1 MEKRSFFRGLMLGLG
16 SGLLVLI
23 AFFFYISPVV
33 FGVRMIPVRIS
44 QKETTGKSDN
54 VNNDGKLDFEKI
66 NQKLATLQNVVSNNF
81 LFQEDM
87 EKVEDG
93 IYSGMMAGLGDP
105 YTVYYNKKDFK
116 ALTESTSGKYSG
128 IGAVV
133 TKDPSTG
140 IVTLMRVFDHSPA
153 KEAGLEDGDI
163 LYKVNDVDVTSEDL
177 DVLVSTQVRGEEGS
191 KLKVTVLRGEDK
203 KEIEAEVTR
212 RSIEVPTVAHKMLD
226 QHVGYLSVAQFDEV
240 TSDQFKAAIDDLNSQ
255 GMQKLVIDLRDNP
268 GGVLSSCVDMLNYL
282 LPKGLL
288 VYTADK
294 DGKGDKFYS
303 DDAHQLDIPIA
314 ILVNGNSASASEVF
328 AGAMKDRGRAK
339 IVGMKT
345 FGKGIV
351 QTLLSL
357 QDGSAVKITTQ
368 HYYTP
373 SGFDLHKKGIEPDV
387 VVELNKETK
396 TKVDNQLQE
405 AIKALN

>member
-1 MEKRSFFRGLMLGLG
+1 MSARRF
-16 SGLLVLI
+16 
-23 AFFFYISPVV
+23 
-33 FGVRMIPVRIS
+33 
-44 QKETTGKSDN
+44 
-54 VNNDGKLDFEKI
+54 
-66 NQKLATLQNVVSNNF
+66 
-81 LFQEDM
+81 
-87 EKVEDG
+87 
-93 IYSGMMAGLGDP
+93 
-105 YTVYYNKKDFK
+105 
-116 ALTESTSGKYSG
+116 
-128 IGAVV
+128 
-133 TKDPSTG
+133 
-140 IVTLMRVFDHSPA
+140 
-153 KEAGLEDGDI
+153 
-163 LYKVNDVDVTSEDL
+163 
-177 DVLVSTQVRGEEGS
+177 
-191 KLKVTVLRGEDK
+191 VTVLRGEDK

-339 IVGMKT
+339 IVGTKT

>member
-140 IVTLMRVFDHSPA
+140 IVTLMRVFDNSPA

-203 KEIEAEVTR
+203 EEIEAEVTR

-339 IVGMKT
+339 IVGTKT

>member
-16 SGLLVLI
+16 TGLLVLI

-44 QKETTGKSDN
+44 RKETTGKSDN

-87 EKVEDG
+87 DKVEDG

-153 KEAGLEDGDI
+153 QEAGLEDGDI

-191 KLKVTVLRGEDK
+191 KLKVTVLRGEDR

-339 IVGMKT
+339 IVGTKT

>member
-268 GGVLSSCVDMLNYL
+268 G
-282 LPKGLL
+282 
-288 VYTADK
+288 
-294 DGKGDKFYS
+294 KGDKFYS
-303 DDAHQLDIPIA
+303 DDAHQLDIPIG

-339 IVGMKT
+339 IVGTKT

>member
-1 MEKRSFFRGLMLGLG
+1 MLGLG

-54 VNNDGKLDFEKI
+54 VNNDGKLDLEAYIVNSKGIKANLKLLKLLLSGEKSMLGSAV
-66 NQKLATLQNVVSNNF
+66 KAYV
-81 LFQEDM
+81 D
-87 EKVEDG
+87 
-93 IYSGMMAGLGDP
+93 GLGDP

-339 IVGMKT
+339 IVGTKT